1 MYPGQTILTKNER
14 QALTDRLANKNSQV
28 CISVGIIRACGL
40 THATLSQAR
49 HDARLNYPSKLT
61 HELLPGKPPLGNGLL
76 QSSNSTAENM
86 ARIEK
91 IQKAKPTKIPS
102 SS

>member
-1 MYPGQTILTKNER
+1 KNER

-49 HDARLNYPSKLT
+49 HDARLNYLSKVGVNT
-61 HELLPGKPPLGNGLL
+61 C
-76 QSSNSTAENM
+76 
-86 ARIEK
+86 
-91 IQKAKPTKIPS
+91 AKLS
-102 SS
+102 LSFL